1 MGRNRKTGLDY
12 FPLDVTFF
20 QDIKVRRLMKKH
32 GSGSIAVYASL
43 LCMIYRDGYFIEWNE
58 DMPFIVSEQTG
69 LQEESVMQ
77 IIDSCLELDIF
88 SRRMRDEHS
97 VLTSRGIQKRYLEAA
112 KLCKRPAVIE
122 AYSLISSEEMGIN
135 SEEMTGNDI
144 DTGIS
149 SEKMQQ
155 RKEKKRKEKEISLSA
170 HTREEAACPAEKE
183 KEIFEIFFWR
193 NIPDPGGET
202 ARFMGYYGGRKG
214 YNGARLLDAARSW
227 NPQSPPPRCSPV
239 FLTMWRVLYEKLKPD
254 RPELAAEMLHEGC
267 RVSVANGSVT
277 IHAPTAVRRL
287 IETERPP
294 EVTEWAKGAPVRTS
308 WP

>member
-1 MGRNRKTGLDY
+1 MSREKYVFRREWLDY
-12 FPLDVTFF
+12 MAELESNEKMAVREAIDAYALDGTEPIGLSRVCRIVFSC
-20 QDIKVRRLMKKH
+20 IKTSIDNMAKEYDDQAERSRENGKKGGRPRKPTETH
-32 GSGSIAVYASL
+32 QNPENPV
-43 LCMIYRDGYFIEWNE
+43 GYLGF
-58 DMPFIVSEQTG
+58 
-69 LQEESVMQ
+69 
-77 IIDSCLELDIF
+77 
-88 SRRMRDEHS
+88 
-97 VLTSRGIQKRYLEAA
+97 
-112 KLCKRPAVIE
+112 
-122 AYSLISSEEMGIN
+122 
-135 SEEMTGNDI
+135 
-144 DTGIS
+144 
-149 SEKMQQ
+149 SEKPTETQKTQAMQYNARQ
-155 RKEKKRKEKEISLSA
+155 CNEISLSA

-214 YNGARLLDAARSW
+214 YNGTRLLDAARSW

-267 RVSVANGSVT
+267 RVSVSNGSVT